1 MSIQA
6 QPVTPRRP
14 LAPCAVIALEVIA
27 AANSRQLRM
36 ADFELWMHQRGC
48 DAREVSRAV
57 GSLTRRG
64 WASVVGSWL
73 NVTEAGHVAATQGAI
88 PSSASRGRRRARQR
102 MPPGLL

>member
-6 QPVTPRRP
+6 HQPTPRRP

-27 AANSRQLRM
+27 AANSRQLHM

-48 DAREVSRAV
+48 DAREVGRAL
-57 GSLTRRG
+57 GSLARRR
-64 WASVVGSWL
+64 WASVIGSSL
-73 NVTEAGHVAATQGAI
+73 HVTEAGHLAARQGPPA
-88 PSSASRGRRRARQR
+88 PPRRRRRTRER